1 MAKKSKAER
10 KEQLTRLVCLMLAVL
25 MIGSAIMA
33 ALLSQV
39 F

>member
-1 MAKKSKAER
+1 MAKKNKAEM
-10 KEQLTRLVCLMLAVL
+10 KQQMTRVIALALAVL
-25 MIGSAIMA
+25 MIGSAVMA